1 MKQRCNIKIDRTL
14 IIIICFIIV
23 SISSFVIAYAA
34 YSDLWPLPSNAK
46 KWASLDVVDISGTSG
61 YYHKLDLSN
70 YGTNCSTVVS
80 GENDGMK
87 TYDDLTHGNASR
99 VLYQRKLKVSLNDT
113 INLVAATTDEG
124 SGGSNIT
131 SNGKFYWNVVEFDS
145 SGNAVYDSGWMETS
159 VGYQIGVTTT
169 AYGLHNMYG
178 YSRSNVA
185 YIVLVFRLATGDYS
199 VSAPSPSITPSTMAS
214 SFSNLYICYNSF
226 TYTVNNQG
234 STSTINRTGV
244 QALSNPLGN
253 PTKTGYTFTGWKVT
267 SSNTTGGTN
276 WMNGN
281 TYTAAQ
287 LNTYLSNGNFYT
299 SLFGN
304 VTFTAQFTPN
314 TIKLTLNKNGGSGG
328 TDYVWYKYNTATYYS
343 NSSLSTTIS
352 AITKPTRA
360 GYTFKGYQ
368 GDGTSGGNNG
378 ENYIAYSNPIIEFA
392 SDLHYDIYK
401 DATLKAVWEVNNY
414 KVTYDANGG
423 VGSMNSNT
431 ATYDANFITT
441 KNGFSR
447 TGYTFNGWNEKSD
460 GTGTAWNLDSSGVY
474 EANKYW
480 KWTYAKNI
488 TLYAQWKANIY
499 TVNFDANGGTT
510 TASKTVTYDSTYG
523 TLPTPTRTGYT
534 FQGWFTSASGGTQIT
549 SGTTVKITST
559 QTLYAHWTANTYT
572 IKYDANNK
580 ATTPNNIYG
589 DAFTTDP
596 TGTTESVTAT
606 YDSNVTLTKNGF
618 TRTGY
623 TFKGW
628 STDPSAKTPKY
639 SDGQTLTKPN
649 FTATQG
655 DSITLYAI
663 WEPITYTV
671 KYDKGLTDSK
681 ESVPETFTL
690 RFDQSGT
697 LSGIG
702 NIKGTS
708 YSLAFD
714 SNKPSNATST
724 PTTAATIAGNL
735 AFKDW
740 SLSNTSSTAVRSGST
755 IKNLRSTSGTVT
767 VTAQWNSKTLDGF
780 TSQTLTGWTFQGW
793 FTASTGGTKTTSV
806 TINPAT
812 TAYDKTLYA
821 HWTANTYTIKYD
833 ANDTTKNIYGD
844 TTTTV
849 CSNPSATGNTSA
861 TYDSPTI
868 LATNKFTKVGYTF
881 KGWSLNKDWKVGDPE
896 NQIFANGAT
905 LYHNQFTLS
914 QFAGGFTATQGDTIN
929 LYAIWEPITYT
940 LQLNSNDDNSQ
951 VSWNAADVYYHNATK
966 QIGTNKSTIGTIR
979 FDQPFTL
986 VANPFTRTAPVTMT
1000 NGTTVTGGYS
1010 FMGWSQDN
1018 NDNIHNLFKDK
1029 ASLINLTTK
1038 NNVTVVLYA
1047 AWQKDI
1053 TVTFN
1058 MNGGKYSNSSDNI
1071 LLSGTIYNNDY
1082 AYPFNLINQLTDG
1095 VDNHYTAQINKIKA
1109 YGNTIE
1115 NGENSIFTKHNSDG
1129 TSYRFLGWNFKASDL
1144 VPSSK
1149 LDVFADGSI
1158 KSNKNARQEVY
1169 TIYDDTTLYAIWEPV
1184 LKVSIEIDRTL
1195 GSLVANECHRLQ
1207 SIKTSDGKQS
1217 IDLTIKAGEQAQY
1230 KLDTIGHSLK
1240 QLSVLFD
1247 TRITDIYTHG
1257 DNSSPWKDTLNTI
1270 SDLNRTVESLGRN
1283 YSSKFYIPMYLG
1295 TTSSYDTSN
1304 PTTARD
1310 TDDYTIVF
1318 KVYQDSYY
1326 YENYK
1331 GIKEQVQVTANIHL
1345 KNTNT
1350 SQGDD
1355 STDSDD
1361 KDTIDSIIQK
1371 LKARL
1376 KIKLNL

>member
-46 KWASLDVVDISGTSG
+46 KWASMDTVDISGTSG
-61 YYHKLDLSN
+61 HYHKIDLST
-70 YGTNCSTVVS
+70 YGTNCSTVCA
-80 GENDGMK
+80 GTDDGMK
-87 TYDDLTHGNASR
+87 TYDDLTHGNTSR
-99 VLYQRKLKVSLNDT
+99 VLYQRKLKVSYNDT
-113 INLVAATTDEG
+113 INLVAAATDSG
-124 SGGSNIT
+124 NGGSNI
-131 SNGKFYWNVVEFDS
+131 SNSGKFYWNVVEYDS
-145 SGNAVYDSGWMETS
+145 NGFAIYDSGWMETS

-185 YIVLVFRLATGDYS
+185 YIVLVFRLANGDMTIA
-199 VSAPSPSITPSTMAS
+199 APSPDITPSAMAS

-328 TDYVWYKYNTATYYS
+328 TDYVWYKYNTATYYG

-559 QTLYAHWTANTYT
+559 QTLYAQWKANTYT
-572 IKYDANNK
+572 IKYN
-580 ATTPNNIYG
+580 
-589 DAFTTDP
+589 
-596 TGTTESVTAT
+596 
-606 YDSNVTLTKNGF
+606 
-618 TRTGY
+618 
-623 TFKGW
+623 
-628 STDPSAKTPKY
+628 
-639 SDGQTLTKPN
+639 
-649 FTATQG
+649 
-655 DSITLYAI
+655 
-663 WEPITYTV
+663 
-671 KYDKGLTDSK
+671 
-681 ESVPETFTL
+681 
-690 RFDQSGT
+690 
-697 LSGIG
+697 
-702 NIKGTS
+702 
-708 YSLAFD
+708 
-714 SNKPSNATST
+714 
-724 PTTAATIAGNL
+724 
-735 AFKDW
+735 
-740 SLSNTSSTAVRSGST
+740 
-755 IKNLRSTSGTVT
+755 
-767 VTAQWNSKTLDGF
+767 
-780 TSQTLTGWTFQGW
+780 
-793 FTASTGGTKTTSV
+793 
-806 TINPAT
+806 
-812 TAYDKTLYA
+812 
-821 HWTANTYTIKYD
+821 
-833 ANDTTKNIYGD
+833 ANDTATNIYND
-844 TTTTV
+844 TVTTI
-849 CSNPSATGNTSA
+849 CDNPTSVDDTSA
-861 TYDSPTI
+861 TYDSSTK
-868 LATNKFTKVGYTF
+868 LATNKFTKEGYIF
-881 KGWSLNKDWKVGDPE
+881 KGWSLNKDWKVGEPT
-896 NQIFANGAT
+896 NQLFASGTT
-905 LYHNQFTLS
+905 LDNNQFIGS

-940 LQLNSNDDNSQ
+940 IKFHSNDDYLGN
-951 VSWNAADVYYHNATK
+951 WNTTDSYT
-966 QIGTNKSTIGTIR
+966 QINVR
-979 FDQPFTL
+979 FDQPTKL
-986 VANPFTRTAPVTMT
+986 TANQFTRTTPFKLTD
-1000 NGTTVTGGYS
+1000 GTEITEGYTFIGWSAKEDDISSLILDQATVT
-1010 FMGWSQDN
+1010 
-1018 NDNIHNLFKDK
+1018 
-1029 ASLINLTTK
+1029 SLTSSS
-1038 NNVTVVLYA
+1038 TVEFDLYA
-1047 AWQKDI
+1047 NWQKDI
-1053 TVTFN
+1053 SLTFN
-1058 MNGGKYSNSSDNI
+1058 INNGLYKDTANDI
-1071 LLSGTIYNNDY
+1071 KTKQPITLSASIYNSQY
-1082 AYPFNLINQLTDG
+1082 TYTFNIDDG
-1095 VDNHYTAQINKIKA
+1095 ATPVKNNYYTVQTGKIKA
-1109 YGNTIE
+1109 YGTSTGTRKASTLV

-1158 KSNKNARQEVY
+1158 KSNKNTRQEVY

-1257 DNSSPWKDTLNTI
+1257 DNSSPWKDTLNTL